1 MKKQIILPALVAF
14 LVSALTFSGFQYFE
28 NTGSKTI
35 QIEHVNSTPASS
47 VLYAQDKDGDFIPM
61 DFTKVAEQTT
71 DAVVHIKSTST
82 AQLGQNP
89 YAQGQQVPDIFERF
103 FGPDGLE
110 RPQSQRPYRQQTPQA
125 KVGTGSGVIIN
136 QDGYIVTNNH
146 VIDNAEDIEVTLYDN
161 RTFKAKVIGTDPT
174 TDLAL
179 LQIKE
184 KGLPYIPFA
193 DSDNIKVGEWVV
205 AVGNPF
211 NLNSTVT
218 AGIVSA
224 KGRSINILREQYA
237 IESFIQTDAAINPGN
252 SGGALVRLDGSLVGV
267 NTAIASPTGAYSGY
281 GFAVP
286 SNIVQKVV
294 GDLLEY
300 GTVQRG
306 YLGAM
311 IRGVDASLVKEKEL
325 SVNTGVYL
333 EKITEGSAA
342 DEAGLQAGDV
352 VVAIN
357 GNAIKTNADLLGN
370 IAGYRPGAEI
380 DITVNRTGTE
390 KTFAV
395 TLKNKAGNTEL
406 VAKESLALSQ
416 KLGAELQTLDASI
429 AEKLGI
435 KGGVKVTK
443 ILPGTVRKS
452 TNMQEG
458 FIITSVDGQTVKS
471 VEDLEDILERKE
483 GGVMVEGR
491 YEDSA
496 ETFYYAFGL
505 GA

>member
-1 MKKQIILPALVAF
+1 MLSALVA
-14 LVSALTFSGFQYFE
+14 LIVSALTIGGFNYLQE
-28 NTGSKTI
+28 NNEKTI

-47 VLYAQDKDGDFIPM
+47 VLYAKDKDGDFIPM
-61 DFTKVAEQTT
+61 DFTRVAEQVT

-82 AQLGQNP
+82 EPAQNP
-89 YAQGQQVPDIFERF
+89 YAQGQQIPDIFERF
-103 FGPDGLE
+103 FGPS
-110 RPQSQRPYRQQTPQA
+110 PQQPQQRPRNPRA
-125 KVGTGSGVIIN
+125 NVGTGSGVIIN
-136 QDGYIVTNNH
+136 KDGYIVTNNH
-146 VIDNAEDIEVTLYDN
+146 VIDNADDIEVTLYDN
-161 RTFKAKVIGTDPT
+161 RTFKATVIGTDPT

-179 LQIKE
+179 IQIREKE
-184 KGLPYIPFA
+184 LPHIPFA
-193 DSDNIKVGEWVV
+193 NSDNIKVGEWVV

-311 IRGVDASLVKEKEL
+311 IRGVDASLVKEKDL
-325 SVNTGVYL
+325 SVNVGVYL
-333 EKITEGSAA
+333 DKITENSAA
-342 DEAGLQAGDV
+342 DQAGLKEGDV

-357 GNAIKTNADLLGN
+357 DNKIKTNADLLGV
-370 IAGYRPGAEI
+370 IAGYRPGETIA
-380 DITVNRTGTE
+380 ITVNRDGSE
-390 KTFAV
+390 KTYDV
-395 TLKNKAGNTEL
+395 TLKNKEGNTEL
-406 VAKESLALSQ
+406 VAKESVALSQ
-416 KLGAELQTLDASI
+416 KLGAELQTLASDT
-429 AEKLGI
+429 AKELNLD
-435 KGGVKVTK
+435 GGVKVVK
-443 ILPGTVRKS
+443 LLPGKLRKF
-452 TNMQEG
+452 TDMRPG
-458 FIITSVDGQTVKS
+458 FIITKVDGQVITS
-471 VEDLEDILERKE
+471 IEDLERVIANKT

-491 YEDSA
+491 YEDDS
-496 ETFYYAFGL
+496 ETYYYAFGL

>member
-14 LVSALTFSGFQYFE
+14 LVSALTFGGFQYFQ
-28 NTGSKTI
+28 NNNKTI
-35 QIEHVNSTPASS
+35 QIEHVNATPSSS

-61 DFTKVAEQTT
+61 DFTKVAAQTT

-82 AQLGQNP
+82 RPTSQNL
-89 YAQGQQVPDIFERF
+89 YGQGQQIPDIFERF
-103 FGPDGLE
+103 FGPEGV
-110 RPQSQRPYRQQTPQA
+110 RPQQPQRPQRPQNPQA
-125 KVGTGSGVIIN
+125 RVGSGSGVIIN
-136 QDGYIVTNNH
+136 KDGYIVTNNH
-146 VIDNAEDIEVTLYDN
+146 VIDDAEDIEVTLYDN

-179 LQIKE
+179 IQIKE
-184 KGLPYIPFA
+184 KNLPHIPFA

-311 IRGVDASLVKEKEL
+311 IRGVDANLVKEKDL

-333 EKITEGSAA
+333 EKITENSAA

-357 GNAIKTNADLLGN
+357 GNTIKTNADLLGN
-370 IAGYRPGAEI
+370 IAGYRPGEKI
-380 DITVNRTGTE
+380 DITVNRGSKE
-390 KTFAV
+390 KTFTV
-395 TLKNKAGNTEL
+395 TLKNKSGNTEL

-416 KLGAELQTLDASI
+416 KLGAELQTLEEDVAK
-429 AEKLGI
+429 KLGLR
-435 KGGVKVTK
+435 GGVRVTK
-443 ILPGTVRKS
+443 ILPGTLRKS

-458 FIITSVDGQTVKS
+458 FIITSVDGKGVRT
-471 VEDLEDILERKE
+471 VEDLEKIVERKD

-491 YEDSA
+491 YEDSD

>member
-14 LVSALTFSGFQYFE
+14 LVSALTFSGFQYFQS
-28 NTGSKTI
+28 NGNKTI
-35 QIEHVNSTPASS
+35 QIEHVDTTPASS

-61 DFTKVAEQTT
+61 DFTKVAEQVT

-82 AQLGQNP
+82 TSARQNP
-89 YAQGQQVPDIFERF
+89 YAQRQQIPDIFDHF
-103 FGPDGLE
+103 FGPEGFE
-110 RPQSQRPYRQQTPQA
+110 QQYPNRQRRPQA

-136 QDGYIVTNNH
+136 KDGYIVTNNH
-146 VIDNAEDIEVTLYDN
+146 VIDNAQDIEVTLYDN

-179 LQIKE
+179 IQIEEKE
-184 KGLPYIPFA
+184 LPYIPFS

-300 GTVQRG
+300 GMVQRG

-311 IRGVDASLVKEKEL
+311 IRGVDANLVKEKDL
-325 SVNTGVYL
+325 KVNTGVYI
-333 EKITEGSAA
+333 EEINENSAA
-342 DEAGLQAGDV
+342 DEAGLKSKDV
-352 VVAIN
+352 IIAIN
-357 GNAIKTNADLLGN
+357 GNPIKTNADLLGN
-370 IAGYRPGAEI
+370 IAGFRPGEKI
-380 DITVNRTGTE
+380 DITVNRKGAE

-395 TLKNKAGNTEL
+395 TLKNKAGNTDL
-406 VAKESLALSQ
+406 VAKESVVSAQ
-416 KLGAELQTLDASI
+416 KFGAELQTLDAKT
-429 AEKLGI
+429 AEKLNLN
-435 KGGVKVTK
+435 GGVRVTK
-443 ILPGTVRKS
+443 LLPGIISES
-452 TNMQEG
+452 TKMQAG
-458 FIITSVDGQTVKS
+458 FIITKVDGQRVTTVK
-471 VEDLEDILERKE
+471 DIEKILNDKK

-491 YEDSA
+491 YEDSK
-496 ETFYYAFGL
+496 ETYYYAFGL

>member
-1 MKKQIILPALVAF
+1 MKKNLLLSAIVALF
-14 LVSALTFSGFQYFE
+14 VSALTIGGFNYLQQKD
-28 NTGSKTI
+28 GQSIK
-35 QIEHVNSTPASS
+35 IEHVNATPSSS
-47 VLYAQDKDGDFIPM
+47 VLYAKDKDGDFIPM
-61 DFTKVAEQTT
+61 DFTTVAEQVT
-71 DAVVHIKSTST
+71 DAVVHIKSTATSIS
-82 AQLGQNP
+82 GQNP
-89 YAQGQQVPDIFERF
+89 YAQQQQIPDVFERF
-103 FGPDGLE
+103 FGPN
-110 RPQSQRPYRQQTPQA
+110 PNSPYQQRPRTPQA

-136 QDGYIVTNNH
+136 EDGYIVTNNH
-146 VIDNAEDIEVTLYDN
+146 VIDNADDVEVTLYDN
-161 RTFKAKVIGTDPT
+161 RTFKATVIGTDPT

-179 LQIKE
+179 LQIQE
-184 KGLPYIPFA
+184 KGLPHIPFA
-193 DSDNIKVGEWVV
+193 DSDQIKVGEWVV

-294 GDLLEY
+294 GDLLEF

-311 IRGVDASLVKEKEL
+311 IRGVDASLVREKDL

-333 EKITEGSAA
+333 DKITENSAA
-342 DEAGLQAGDV
+342 DQAGLKEGDV
-352 VVAIN
+352 VIAIN
-357 GNAIKTNADLLGN
+357 DNAIKTNADLLGN
-370 IAGYRPGAEI
+370 IAGYRPGEVV
-380 DITVNRTGTE
+380 DITVDRAGKE

-406 VAKESLALSQ
+406 VAKKDLALSK
-416 KLGAELQTLDASI
+416 KLGAELQTLDAAI
-429 AEKLGI
+429 AEELNI

-443 ILPGTVRKS
+443 LLPGKLRKF
-452 TNMQEG
+452 TDMQEG
-458 FIITSVDGQTVKS
+458 FIITKVDNQLITS
-471 VEDLEDILERKE
+471 VEELEDVLERKT

-491 YEDSA
+491 YEDSS

>member
-1 MKKQIILPALVAF
+1 MKKQIILSALVAF
-14 LVSALTFSGFQYFE
+14 LVSALTFGGFQYFQD
-28 NTGSKTI
+28 NNQKI
-35 QIEHVNSTPASS
+35 QIEHVNTTPASS
-47 VLYAQDKDGDFIPM
+47 VLYAKDTDGDFVPM

-71 DAVVHIKSTST
+71 DAVVHIKSTATQSNT
-82 AQLGQNP
+82 QNP
-89 YAQGQQVPDIFERF
+89 YAQRQQAPDIFERF
-103 FGPDGLE
+103 FGPEGFGQQS
-110 RPQSQRPYRQQTPQA
+110 PQRQRSPQA
-125 KVGTGSGVIIN
+125 RVGTGSGVIIN
-136 QDGYIVTNNH
+136 EDGYIVTNNH
-146 VIDNAEDIEVTLYDN
+146 VIDNADDIEVTLYDN
-161 RTFKAKVIGTDPT
+161 RTFKAKVIGVDPT

-179 LQIKE
+179 IQIKE
-184 KGLPYIPFA
+184 KGLPYVPFA

-252 SGGALVRLDGSLVGV
+252 SGGALVRLDGSLVGI

-311 IRGVDASLVKEKEL
+311 IRGVDANLVKEKEL

-333 EKITEGSAA
+333 DKITEASAA
-342 DEAGLQAGDV
+342 DEAGLRAGDV

-357 GNAIKTNADLLGN
+357 GNVVKTNADLLGN
-370 IAGYRPGAEI
+370 IAGFRPGETI
-380 DITVNRTGTE
+380 DITVNRSGSE

-395 TLKNKAGNTEL
+395 TLKNKEGNTEL
-406 VAKESLALSQ
+406 LAKESLALSQ
-416 KLGAELQTLDASI
+416 KLGATLQTLEAET
-429 AEKLGI
+429 AEKLDLA
-435 KGGVKVTK
+435 GGVRVTK
-443 ILPGTVRKS
+443 IVPGTLRKS
-452 TNMQEG
+452 TNMQDG
-458 FIITSVDGQTVKS
+458 FIITSVDGQRVRS
-471 VEDLEDILERKE
+471 VEELEQILGNKK

-491 YEDSA
+491 YEDSP
-496 ETFYYAFGL
+496 ETFYYAFGI